1 MSLQTYNTIIRRLNN
16 ATGRRRQCSVL
27 RTLMI
32 ALEPGGEERG
42 GEGRGGEKRG
52 GKERRE
58 GKGIGG
64 EGGWK
69 GGEGEEG
76 GEMTNKICQAQFEY
90 KW

>member
-52 GKERRE
+52 GRRGEKGRALEEREDGKEERGRRE
-58 GKGIGG
+58 GR
-64 EGGWK
+64 
-69 GGEGEEG
+69 
-76 GEMTNKICQAQFEY
+76 
-90 KW
+90 